1 MKVAIMGAGLAGLSC
16 AITLESNGINPTIF
30 EKRNMVG
37 DRFVNAES
45 MFSILNRP
53 IKDPLAYLSDKY
65 NINLTPIAKTEKL
78 VFHSKEETS
87 SVNGNLGYS
96 NIRGR
101 HENSFE
107 CQLQKQIKSE
117 INFKSKREYEN
128 LCREYDYVVLATGD
142 GDYSCHLGNY
152 RCDLTCT
159 LKGATVVGDFITS
172 ISHVW
177 FDYEVM
183 PKGFAF
189 LIPFSETEANF
200 VINYP
205 DYPQTIKLDINY
217 LWQQFYNK
225 AEKDLDQSLRITDR
239 FEVTKY
245 MLGICNHPK
254 IENTYFV
261 GNCFGTISPGL
272 GFGQFTSILT
282 GIYSA
287 YDLCGIGKYEELVK
301 PLFENYEQS
310 LILRKYLEDLDDN
323 NLNKIVKRLDNKLID
338 GLIDRLISSKSKI
351 DLLKDLTP
359 FMRLINNF
367 KEN

>member
-1 MKVAIMGAGLAGLSC
+1 MKVAIMGAGLSGLAC
-16 AITLESNGINPTIF
+16 AITLENNGVEPTIF

-37 DRFVNAES
+37 DRFVNAGS
-45 MFSILNRP
+45 MFSILDRP
-53 IKDPLAYLSDKY
+53 INDSIVYLSDKY
-65 NINLTPIAKTEKL
+65 NINLTPIDKTKKL
-78 VFHSKEETS
+78 VFHSKDETS
-87 SVNGNLGYS
+87 SINGDLGYS

-107 CQLQKQIKSE
+107 HQLQKQVKAK
-117 INFKSKREYEN
+117 INYNSKHEYEM
-128 LCREYDYVVLATGD
+128 LCKEFDYVVLATGD
-142 GDYSCHLGNY
+142 GEYSSHLGNF

-177 FDYEVM
+177 FNYELL
-183 PKGFAF
+183 PKGFAY
-189 LIPFSETEANF
+189 LIPFSEKEANF

-205 DYPQTIKLDINY
+205 DYPQTIKLDINN

-225 AEKDLDQSLRITDR
+225 ACKDFDQNLRITDK

-245 MLGICNHPK
+245 MLGLCNHPK

-261 GNCFGTISPGL
+261 GNCFNSISPGL
-272 GFGQFTSILT
+272 GFGQLTSILT

-287 YDLCGIGKYEELVK
+287 YDLCGIAKYEELVK
-301 PLFENYEQS
+301 PLVQNYKHS
-310 LILRKYLEDLDDN
+310 LVLRKYLENLDDN
-323 NLNKIVKRLDNKLID
+323 NLNKIVKKLDNNFLE
-338 GLIDRLISSKSKI
+338 GFIDRVSSSQSNI
-351 DLLKDLTP
+351 NLLKDLTP

-367 KEN
+367 KEK